1 MPTTL
6 TTQVIW
12 AAVFLVC
19 LFGLLKGGPAERFG
33 AGLTLAIAIA
43 FQIVNSLLAT
53 EARAVPHL
61 VLDGVLALG
70 FLVLAVRYAS
80 LWLGG
85 VMLLQG
91 VQFSLH
97 AYFFVT
103 KLTPGETYAVVN
115 NLVTCGTLL
124 GILLGTVAYLRQN
137 RAALSAKQPAPTV

>member
-12 AAVFLVC
+12 AAIFAVC
-19 LFGLLKGGPAERFG
+19 MFGLLKGGPAERFG
-33 AGLTLAIAIA
+33 AGLTVGIAFA
-43 FQIVNSLLAT
+43 FQIVNMVLPDDS
-53 EARAVPHL
+53 RPVPHL
-61 VLDGVLALG
+61 VLDGILALG
-70 FLVLAVRYAS
+70 FLGLAVCYAS

-97 AYFFVT
+97 AYFIVT
-103 KLTPGETYAVVN
+103 KLTPGVTYAVVN

-124 GILLGTVAYLRQN
+124 GILLGTVAFLRQG
-137 RAALSAKQPAPTV
+137 RAAAPEKALPSG